1 MRHPFKSY
9 EISDRPQLI
18 VKPKNM
24 KLPGKAVSIWLHIR
38 CFGMII
44 DSLTDDTVQDDEVM
58 ALAMDLSRIT
68 ERLTATEFREYEI
81 DLVEEKII
89 EYLDKRKEVYTSFP
103 ELLGTP
109 KPKHHF
115 LSHYGE
121 AIRKFGPPLTF
132 WTGRHKKITLF
143 AQFYKIIII
152 NNPFPNIQL
161 LTITFL
167 LCLGIGK

>member
-132 WTGRHKKITLF
+132 WTGRHK
-143 AQFYKIIII
+143 I
-152 NNPFPNIQL
+152 NHFICKVRL
-161 LTITFL
+161 
-167 LCLGIGK
+167 